1 MKRTERC
8 QVEAIKRSSW
18 GRRWE
23 KTAKIFCFWVEAFFF
38 WLNSG
43 KSGSTERG
51 EGGRQQ
57 HLTGLTLHPLFA
69 LALLF
74 VLLLEFGYQAR
85 VHIPGLNGTLLVLLY
100 TGGTKPD
107 RDAVEELSCLRPKRP
122 VLRSKFITNPR
133 YLLSGF
139 SKPQSTIAFTLR
151 LIVRRWLSTPS
162 VNPGFPN
169 LAMSVH
175 IKEAHT
181 CTSLLAA
188 ERRILTNEE
197 QTIKL
202 EKKGKKLNT

>member
-8 QVEAIKRSSW
+8 QVEGIKRSSW

-169 LAMSVH
+169 LAVSVH

-188 ERRILTNEE
+188 ERCILTNEE